1 MILKPTSKIITLY
14 QPGWLNGKSAR
25 LETARS
31 RVRVLLKPRL
41 NLYTVYLKKR
51 LKQAKLQLYISL
63 DGSMVRS
70 FDLKSQGC
78 EFEPHPGH
86 SPCICIAHFLV
97 VELVTRIG
105 LALCLALRGV
115 RVPVA

>member
-1 MILKPTSKIITLY
+1 MNEHSNVLCVFK
-14 QPGWLNGKSAR
+14 KS
-25 LETARS
+25 S
-31 RVRVLLKPRL
+31 F
-41 NLYTVYLKKR
+41 NLI

-105 LALCLALRGV
+105 LALRLALRGV